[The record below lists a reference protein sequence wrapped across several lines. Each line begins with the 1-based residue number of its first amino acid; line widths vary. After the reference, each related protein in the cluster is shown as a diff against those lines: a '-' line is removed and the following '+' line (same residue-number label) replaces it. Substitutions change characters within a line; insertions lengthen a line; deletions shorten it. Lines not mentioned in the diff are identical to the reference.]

1 MKKKLNQSAFNK
13 QPKAVISINPSP
25 KKGEEAVDLQT
36 NGISFVVILDHL
48 KALQQLLAN
57 KIIEDAKKHVGD
69 SDEALEIYIQRQRQ
83 NPRLN

>member
-1 MKKKLNQSAFNK
+1 MKKKLNQPAFNK

-57 KIIEDAKKHVGD
+57 KIIEDAKRHVGD